1 MSDTQVG
8 PGMTPWQ
15 AARERLEHDLG
26 VDDDPAGSFA
36 DETQADDVSMILD
49 ALAAREAELAEVKAE
64 RDAAVARARAA
75 EAATDTWRRRYD
87 DTTET
92 LWQRA
97 KAAEVALAARDID
110 LAVGVDEN
118 VRFARARADKADA
131 TNAALTQELA
141 RKTTA
146 CELTRMGRETFYADL
161 QTVRQ
166 ELARLREALVALRR
180 STYGLVSP
188 EQVRAIIDA
197 ALARAP
203 QEGAT
208 QPTEGPTL

>member
-1 MSDTQVG
+1 
-8 PGMTPWQ
+8 
-15 AARERLEHDLG
+15 
-26 VDDDPAGSFA
+26 
-36 DETQADDVSMILD
+36 MILD